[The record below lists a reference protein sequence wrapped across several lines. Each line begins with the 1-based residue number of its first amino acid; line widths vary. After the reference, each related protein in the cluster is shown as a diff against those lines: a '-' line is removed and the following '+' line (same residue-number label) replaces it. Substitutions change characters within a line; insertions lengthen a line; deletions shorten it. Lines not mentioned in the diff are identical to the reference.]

1 MPVDFNREQDDSKTE
16 DAYVT
21 KQNLFYGQPVPVSA
35 KRHHDWSLEPRT
47 DYAFAGH
54 SNAVPLAAAEFPA
67 AAQEYAIVFTGTG
80 EHLQPAVIL
89 GLKSDENR
97 YLNASGKWQAN
108 YIPAFVRQYPFVFSK
123 SEDGDKFVL
132 CIDEAYTGWNRDGRG
147 KALFDDKSKGS
158 DFLDRMFRFVTDSQR
173 RFDATAA
180 FCKKLQALDLLEP
193 MTARFQLP
201 SGQKAQL
208 TGFLAIDR
216 DKLKALPGD
225 RLAELSQS
233 GELELMYA
241 HLLSMRNFSAM
252 LARSNKGPVDRGSP
266 SVTNG
271 SDTDQP
277 LH

>member
-1 MPVDFNREQDDSKTE
+1 M
-16 DAYVT
+16 T

-35 KRHHDWSLEPRT
+35 QRHHDWSLEPRK

-67 AAQEYAIVFTGTG
+67 AAQEYAIVFTSTG
-80 EHLQPAVIL
+80 ENLQPAVIL
-89 GLKSDENR
+89 GLKADENL
-97 YLNASGKWQAN
+97 YLDASGKWQAN

-132 CIDEAYTGWNRDGRG
+132 CIDEAYSGWNQDGRG
-147 KALFDDKSKGS
+147 KALFDAKSKGS

-173 RFDATAA
+173 RFDATVA
-180 FCKKLQALDLLEP
+180 FCRKLQALDLLEP
-193 MTARFQLP
+193 MTARFKLP

-233 GELELMYA
+233 GELELMYV
-241 HLLSMRNFSAM
+241 HLQSMRNLGTM
-252 LARSNKGPVDRGSP
+252 LARVNGEESGHESSPVTTETGPDR
-266 SVTNG
+266 
-271 SDTDQP
+271 P